1 MNDNTTD
8 KLVILY
14 IFDIIEMPLAEES
27 LLDICSNDNDWI
39 PYMSCKEAL
48 YQLLE
53 ASLLCVSPDS
63 TGNMALYMLT
73 NDGRQCLSAFYTR
86 IPSHLRDEIKAFV
99 KTHRLQYRK
108 RQEYFSDYFKNADGT
123 YDVSLKILEPSQAVL
138 EINLNVPNRN
148 TAKWIYQ
155 KWEEKAAD
163 VYSVIYEN
171 LCD

>member
-1 MNDNTTD
+1 MNENTTN

-123 YDVSLKILEPSQAVL
+123 YSVILRIYEGSTPLMDLKLVVPS
-138 EINLNVPNRN
+138 RN
-148 TAKWIYQ
+148 TAKWIF
-155 KWEEKAAD
+155 KNWRDKAPV
-163 VYSVIYEN
+163 VYAMLREQII
-171 LCD
+171 D